1 MMMIRAINRPTWLA
15 MALVWCLVCW
25 AQPLGRVW
33 AQDMSNIASANTR
46 FGFNL
51 FAELLGEKPSE
62 NVFISPSSVAFAL
75 AMTYNGAAGET
86 RQAMAKALE
95 VEGISLDELNAAN
108 AALMAS
114 LMEAE
119 PGVELSIANS
129 LWAKAGFEFKADFMT
144 ANRQFYSAEVT
155 ALDLLDPGASKTI
168 NGWVSKNTKGK
179 IPRIVPDRLDP
190 LTILLII
197 NAIYFKGL
205 WDDPFEEG
213 FTKEHPFTLLD
224 GAKKAVQLMT
234 QSGDYPY
241 FEGDGLQAIS
251 LPYKDKRVSMIIF
264 LPDED
269 SSLSELCG
277 KLNAETWETWVS
289 RLSKRTGS
297 IGLPRFRV
305 EYEAGLNDALKALGM
320 GVAFTDNAD
329 FGALCDDP
337 ARISEVKHKTF
348 VEVNEEGTEAAAAT
362 VVGMVATA
370 APMQP
375 PFRMVVDR
383 PFFCAIRDNETGT
396 VLFMGAIVEP
406 GEA

>member
-1 MMMIRAINRPTWLA
+1 MPNNTTRAAGGLLLLSAWVI
-15 MALVWCLVCW
+15 VCVLMLSGAAW
-25 AQPLGRVW
+25 SQEVSSVVP
-33 AQDMSNIASANTR
+33 ANTR

-51 FAELLGEKPSE
+51 FDELLGDKPSE

-75 AMTYNGAAGET
+75 AMTYNGAAGDT
-86 RQAMAKALE
+86 RQAMAEALE
-95 VEGISLDELNAAN
+95 VEGVSLEELNAAN

-129 LWAKAGFEFKADFMT
+129 LWAKAGFEFKADFMA
-144 ANRQFYSAEVT
+144 ANREFYSAEVT

-168 NGWVSKNTKGK
+168 NGWVSENTKGK

-205 WDDPFEEG
+205 WDDPFDEAL
-213 FTKEHPFTLLD
+213 TKEHPFTLVD
-224 GAKKAVQLMT
+224 GGKKPVQLMS

-251 LPYKDKRVSMIIF
+251 LPYKDKRVSMIVF

-269 SSLSELCG
+269 SSLLELCG

-289 RLSKRTGS
+289 RLNRRTGS
-297 IGLPRFRV
+297 IGLPRFRI
-305 EYEAGLNDALKALGM
+305 EYEAGLDSALTALGM

-362 VVGMVATA
+362 VVGIVATA
-370 APMQP
+370 APMHP

-396 VLFMGAIVEP
+396 VLFMGAIVDP
-406 GEA
+406 AEA